1 MIAIVTDS
9 ASMLPPA
16 LRTRYDIA
24 VVPITITIDGRDH
37 AEGVDLT
44 TARFYEQLARG
55 AAVTTAAPS
64 PGAFV
69 DIYRAAAAAGAE
81 AVLSVH
87 TGAAYSAT
95 IASATIAARLVDV
108 PVTVVDTEVASFP
121 VALAVWSAAEV
132 LVGGASIEH
141 AAAAARD
148 TARRSGSLFVVG
160 IPEIAR
166 RGGRFVAVDGDLTAT
181 SVLRLVDGRL
191 EEYER
196 VGDIDAA
203 VDVMVDGTL
212 RIAAERPLRVGVGHA
227 VHDDVAELL
236 IERLTHQP
244 GIVDVTIYEV
254 GPSVGAH
261 TGPGTFGVVYAPV
274 E

>member
-1 MIAIVTDS
+1 MIALVTDS

-16 LRTRYDIA
+16 LRIRYGID

-37 AEGVDLT
+37 FEGVDLT
-44 TARFYEQLARG
+44 TSEFYEQLARG
-55 AAVTTAAPS
+55 AAVTSAAPS

-69 DIYRAAAAAGAE
+69 ETYRAAASRGAG
-81 AVLSVH
+81 AVLSLH

-95 IASATIAARLVDV
+95 VASATIAARLVDV

-121 VALAVWSAAEV
+121 VALAVWAAADV
-132 LVGGASIEH
+132 LSVGASIED
-141 AAAAARD
+141 AAAAARE

-160 IPEIAR
+160 
-166 RGGRFVAVDGDLTAT
+166 T

-196 VGDIDAA
+196 VTDIDAA
-203 VDVMVDGTL
+203 VEVMVEGTL
-212 RIAAERPLRVGVGHA
+212 RFAAERSMRVGVGHA
-227 VHDDVAELL
+227 VHHDVAELL
-236 IERLTHQP
+236 VERLTDRP
-244 GIVDVTIYEV
+244 GIVDVTMYEV
-254 GPSVGAH
+254 GPSVGTH